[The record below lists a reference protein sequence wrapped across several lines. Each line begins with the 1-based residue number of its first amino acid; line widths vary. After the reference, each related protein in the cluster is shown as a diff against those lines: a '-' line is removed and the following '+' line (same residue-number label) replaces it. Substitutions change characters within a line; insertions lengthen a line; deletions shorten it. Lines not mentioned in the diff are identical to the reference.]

1 MATLRRRCRSSRP
14 ATGRRC
20 HPNYGVGT
28 TETKAG
34 LVAAASNGEPELTLY
49 IIRVYQRHRGTWLQ
63 ARPRARRVHTN
74 VSLAPNCRILAVRAG
89 APRPRIVDDGA
100 LVVFGLLGDLTA
112 QNVLLLVENALVGF
126 RDVAFVEARHI
137 ALFLTN

>member
-1 MATLRRRCRSSRP
+1 MENPSSPSTSFVSINAIAARGCKPDHAHGGFTLTS
-14 ATGRRC
+14 AW
-20 HPNYGVGT
+20 HPI
-28 TETKAG
+28 A
-34 LVAAASNGEPELTLY
+34 
-49 IIRVYQRHRGTWLQ
+49 
-63 ARPRARRVHTN
+63 
-74 VSLAPNCRILAVRAG
+74 ILAVRAG